1 MKPLA
6 TRIRTTP
13 ATKVRDAK
21 VRTIITALRSD
32 TLLRDEIRHLIGG
45 STSGANKYLALLRAA
60 GVIELDRYIGV
71 TKRSPGHPLYR
82 LNRDSEAV
90 DAFLR
95 SLDVRATGR
104 PAERLAAPVPDHQ
117 GRQFHHLEGDKPRA
131 CLAGDTIPAHEPVLA
146 AFFGLTRTPQHA

>member
-21 VRTIITALRSD
+21 VRTIIAALHSD
-32 TLLRDEIRHLIGG
+32 TLLRDEIRRLIGG
-45 STSGANKYLALLRAA
+45 STSGTNKYLALLRAA

-82 LNRDSEAV
+82 LNPDSEAV

-95 SLDVRATGR
+95 SLDVRATR
-104 PAERLAAPVPDHQ
+104 PAARLDEPVLDHQ
-117 GRQFHHLEGDKPRA
+117 GRQVHHLEGDKPRA
-131 CLAGDTIPAHEPVLA
+131 CLAGDRIPAHEPVLA
-146 AFFGLTRTPQHA
+146 AFFGLNRTPQHA